1 MPGDVVLE
9 VEHAALCC
17 FEPVELYCSRTAE
30 ERRMAEDKR
39 VAESRLVVLPQSR
52 IRVIMKS
59 SPDVSSI
66 NPDALLLT
74 TKATELFVKYL
85 ASYSYKHGTGIKDNT
100 LSYDDLSDTA
110 ENSETFGFLS
120 DILPKKILASEYL
133 KIVAKEVKDGTLDEA
148 EEEEEE
154 EEEEGEDDEE
164 EEDKEEDEDEDSVD
178 SDDDA
183 DIDYEEDNE
192 DEEEAEEEEEDD

>member
-1 MPGDVVLE
+1 M
-9 VEHAALCC
+9 
-17 FEPVELYCSRTAE
+17 AE
-30 ERRMAEDKR
+30 ERR
-39 VAESRLVVLPQSR
+39 VVESRLVVLPQSR

-85 ASYSYKHGTGIKDNT
+85 ASYSYKHGTGMKDNT

-133 KIVAKEVKDGTLDEA
+133 KMVSKEDKDGTLDEA

-154 EEEEGEDDEE
+154 EEEEGED
-164 EEDKEEDEDEDSVD
+164 EDKEEDEEDDEESVD

-183 DIDYEEDNE
+183 DIDYEQDNEDNE
-192 DEEEAEEEEEDD
+192 EEDEEDD

>member
-1 MPGDVVLE
+1 M
-9 VEHAALCC
+9 EHAALCC
-17 FEPVELYCSRTAE
+17 FEPGELYCTRTVE
-30 ERRMAEDKR
+30 ERRMAEERR

-133 KIVAKEVKDGTLDEA
+133 KMVAKEDKDGTLDEA

-154 EEEEGEDDEE
+154 EEGEDE
-164 EEDKEEDEDEDSVD
+164 EEDKEEDEEGEDEDSVD

-183 DIDYEEDNE
+183 DIDYEQDNE
-192 DEEEAEEEEEDD
+192 DDEDEEDD